1 MNFYSTVFLTALVD
15 HLKRL
20 CFRCRSEVR
29 FLVWRCI
36 HDNQYVQC
44 SGRLAVK
51 TGVFPGSHGT
61 CTSIVVGNIQ
71 GSSVKHTQI

>member
-1 MNFYSTVFLTALVD
+1 MNFYSAVFLTARVD

-20 CFRCRSEVR
+20 CCRCRSAVR

-44 SGRLAVK
+44 SGWLVVK
-51 TGVFPGSHGT
+51 TGVFAGSHGT
-61 CTSIVVGNIQ
+61 RTSIVVGNIQ
-71 GSSVKHTQI
+71 GS